1 MNSELPDQAP
11 PIEGLLE
18 TSLYAGDLAATSA
31 FYRDLFGF
39 KTLVA
44 SPRLAAFEVA
54 ARHVLLVFQAGATE
68 ADVVDARGAI
78 PGHDGRGR
86 LHLAFSIASGDLD
99 AWRARLSDKG
109 VGVVGEY
116 RWPRGGAS
124 LYFRD
129 PDGALVELA
138 TPGLW
143 WPIQEEDCRQELGL
157 TGGRPAAFP

>member
-1 MNSELPDQAP
+1 MSDQAP
-11 PIEGLLE
+11 PVEGVLE
-18 TSLYAGDLAATSA
+18 TSLYASDIGRTAA

-39 KTLVA
+39 KALVE
-44 SPRLAAFEVA
+44 SPRLVAFEVA

-68 ADVVDARGAI
+68 DDVRDSRGTI

-86 LHLAFSIASGDLD
+86 LHLALSIAAADYD
-99 AWRARLSDKG
+99 PWRRRLVERG
-109 VGVVGEY
+109 VAIAGEY
-116 RWPRGGAS
+116 RWPRGGMS

-143 WPIQEEDCRQELGL
+143 W
-157 TGGRPAAFP
+157 

>member
-1 MNSELPDQAP
+1 MPNKAP
-11 PIEGLLE
+11 PVEGLLE
-18 TSLYAGDLAATSA
+18 TSLYASDLARTSA

-39 KTLVA
+39 KTLVE
-44 SPRLAAFEVA
+44 SPRLVAFEVR

-68 ADVVDARGAI
+68 QDVTDARGTI

-86 LHLAFSIASGDLD
+86 LHLALSIARSDLD
-99 AWRARLSDKG
+99 PWRRRLAERD
-109 VGVVGEY
+109 VQVVGEY
-116 RWPRGGAS
+116 RWPRGGSS

-143 WPIQEEDCRQELGL
+143 WP
-157 TGGRPAAFP
+157 P